1 MLAPIAVSVLGKY
14 LKQIIDSEEMLR
26 GIKIFGEVS
35 DYLIKN
41 GNAFFSLKDSDATI
55 SCILFD
61 AEKFFV
67 PKIGDKIIVEG
78 TPRYFVKNGKLSFNA
93 EKIEVFGEG
102 DLFKKFL
109 ELKNKLEKE
118 GLFDI
123 TKKLSLPK
131 SIKKIGVISS
141 ETGAVIHDIINVV
154 QRRNEQIDIVLFPVK
169 VQGIGAEIQIV
180 KALNY
185 FNNSDVD
192 AVIIAR
198 GGGSQDDLQTFNTEA
213 VVRAVFSCDK
223 FVVSAIGHETDITLC
238 DYVADIRV
246 PTPSVAGEILSAS
259 SIESALQLNR
269 LKDSMTSLITNKLNG
284 AISKLENLQDKN
296 INFLDKMLL
305 KQDNIIDVLSNK
317 LSLINPLSILKL
329 GYAKIEREGSRI
341 SSVKNLKIN
350 DKIDVNFIDGVAKS
364 LVDKIEER
372 KWIIK
377 KTWTNCKK
385 L

>member
-1 MLAPIAVSVLGKY
+1 MLSPITVSVLGKY

-26 GIKIFGEVS
+26 HIKIFGEIS

-67 PKIGDKIIVEG
+67 PKIGDKIVVEG

-102 DLFKKFL
+102 DLYKKFL

-192 AVIIAR
+192 AVIVAR

-213 VVRAVFSCDK
+213 VVRAVFSCNK
-223 FVVSAIGHETDITLC
+223 FVVSAIGHETDISLC

-246 PTPSVAGEILSAS
+246 PTPSVAAEILSTS
-259 SIESALQLNR
+259 SVENALQLSR
-269 LKDSMTSLITNKLNG
+269 LKDIITNLITNKLNG

-329 GYAKIEREGSRI
+329 GYAKIESEGSRI

-364 LVDKIEER
+364 VVNKIEER
-372 KWIIK
+372 K
-377 KTWTNCKK
+377 
-385 L
+385 